1 MGIDMII
8 NFLDDSI
15 TRGAGAARPGE
26 EYVDALNEIV
36 MKNGIDMLTFEE
48 EFPVPTTNTGDELT
62 IDGYNLRARDIESSP
77 KKFARTCVLNKAN
90 KSDTK

>member
-36 MKNGIDMLTFEE
+36 MKNGRATAVRTQNGEIPCGTVILAI
-48 EFPVPTTNTGDELT
+48 GHS
-62 IDGYNLRARDIESSP
+62 ARD
-77 KKFARTCVLNKAN
+77 T
-90 KSDTK
+90 

>member
-62 IDGYNLRARDIESSP
+62 IDGLHPTSKGHRIIAEKIGAYVRS
-77 KKFARTCVLNKAN
+77 KQG
-90 KSDTK
+90 